1 MHFFHDDITR
11 QRDPRKYRGRMF
23 RSLLG
28 KSHATLVFAR
38 RARILSAA
46 ICNLLP
52 RNAAMLDVGS
62 GDGTIAYSCGKRRSD
77 LTVQGIDILVRP
89 ETKIPVRAFD
99 GRTIPYND
107 RSFDVVSF
115 IDILHH
121 ANDAEQLLREAR
133 RVSKNWVIVKDH
145 FAENTLD
152 RATLTLMDWVGNA
165 PHGVSLPYNYWSR
178 DRWKRAFKT
187 AGLTEAKI
195 EIDIPLYAFPLNW
208 VFGRGLHFISL
219 LKSAAPTKIS
229 GGQNVP

>member
-1 MHFFHDDITR
+1 MS
-11 QRDPRKYRGRMF
+11 K
-23 RSLLG
+23 SLLG
-28 KSHATLVFAR
+28 RVHATLIFPR

-52 RNAAMLDVGS
+52 RDAAILDVGS
-62 GDGTIAYSCGKRRSD
+62 GDGTIAYSWREKRSD
-77 LTVQGIDILVRP
+77 LTVQGIDLLVRP

-99 GRTIPYND
+99 GRTIPYDD

-115 IDILHH
+115 IDVLHH

-145 FAENTLD
+145 FAENTWD

-187 AGLTEAKI
+187 AGLTEAKM
-195 EIDIPLYAFPLNW
+195 ELAIPLYAFPLNW
-208 VFGRGLHFISL
+208 IFGRGLHFISL
-219 LKSAAPTKIS
+219 LKSAEASEANRALKYQTNSPTKIS
-229 GGQNVP
+229 GEQNVP

>member
-1 MHFFHDDITR
+1 
-11 QRDPRKYRGRMF
+11 MF
-23 RSLLG
+23 KALLG
-28 KSHATLVFAR
+28 RAHATLIFAR
-38 RARILSAA
+38 RTRILSAA

-52 RNAAMLDVGS
+52 RDAGILDVGS
-62 GDGTIAYSCGKRRSD
+62 GDGTIACSWMKRRSD

-99 GRTIPYND
+99 GCTIPYDD

-115 IDILHH
+115 IDVLHH

-145 FAENTLD
+145 FAENTWD

-208 VFGRGLHFISL
+208 VFGRGLHFVSL

-229 GGQNVP
+229 GGQTVP